1 MDDMVQV
8 VLKQARRTLG
18 KSLDGATADDTLESL
33 GLDSLAV
40 AEVALDLMQ
49 RLTITLA
56 DEAIT
61 SQCTVGQLAEFVRVA
76 VAAKERR
83 TVRARP

>member
-8 VLKQARRTLG
+8 VLKQARKTLG
-18 KSLDGATADDTLESL
+18 KSLDRATADDTLESL

-61 SQCTVGQLAEFVRVA
+61 SQHTVGQLAEFVRVA